1 MSGIKEAYVAQELK
15 GILGYANVRNVSI
28 RAKREN
34 WPSRPRSGQG
44 GGFEYPTI
52 TLPADVR
59 EAIALAVSAEE
70 RESLPVVLESATPA
84 VPQDSVVS
92 LAHLSSRERDVVL
105 SRKVFI
111 DAVYN
116 FEMAGH
122 TRRTAIITLVEGCKN
137 GTLPQN
143 LMDAAYV
150 ANARR
155 GSSRGISITRL
166 YGWCSTYETKGIL
179 GLVPIN
185 PQKDMTPPA
194 WLHVFLQL
202 WQKPQKPSVQ
212 QSYNEF
218 VTLIKWV
225 GAGMPEG
232 TVLLS
237 ALPGK
242 EIARKPHNSGIL
254 KELAEHPENVPS
266 VHAVRRWLDKIP
278 EKERMHGRAT
288 GNAFRK
294 FCAYKRRSTE
304 NMLPVEGFTGDGT
317 TLDAMFYH
325 PYQKRAFKPEITLIL
340 DIATRKCVG
349 SSVDTSENGLTV
361 LDALRAACVSYGIP
375 QFFYTDNGPGYK
387 NAMLTK
393 EGTGILTQLGIVAR
407 HSIPSVPQGKGLM
420 EIAVKTICTPLSKR
434 FDSCTHRDMDSDAAR
449 KFYLLTRKE
458 IEKTAKSDKLPTLD
472 QLLAALQYRIEEY
485 NATPHTSLPKFTDAN
500 GKRRNYSPNEYWE
513 MKLAENP
520 DYEIL
525 AVPSTVRD
533 ELFMPTKECPVK
545 NCRFKLAGREYYAK
559 ELDLFHGE
567 KVNVRYD
574 MRDPKR
580 VTVWTLDMEMICE
593 AFLDGNSIEYMVLS
607 EQEQREAQ
615 KMRDA
620 IGRIEK
626 RAQKLVPGA
635 TIVCP
640 DGSNTAPATATVVNS
655 IRRPIGPVVDVQPL
669 PEAGADWPDEAAD
682 SLTESVAP
690 RTAEP
695 RFEFPY
701 EKYEHYMLHPEL
713 WTPEITEWME
723 WYVQTEEYADYEPI
737 FASKGLAW
745 EKKIC
750 AKCS

>member
-1 MSGIKEAYVAQELK
+1 MTVL
-15 GILGYANVRNVSI
+15 R
-28 RAKREN
+28 RASSER
-34 WPSRPRSGQG
+34 WGACPRSGRG

-52 TLPADVR
+52 KLPADVR
-59 EAIALAVSAEE
+59 KKIAVAALVDEQE
-70 RESLPVVLESATPA
+70 DLPVILEPATPA
-84 VPQDSVVS
+84 VRQEPAVS
-92 LAHLSSRERDVVL
+92 LAHLPARDRDVVL
-105 SRKVFI
+105 SRKAFI

-116 FEMAGH
+116 FETAGH
-122 TRRTAIITLVEGCKN
+122 TRRTAIIALVEGYKN

-166 YGWCSTYETKGIL
+166 YGWCSIYEAKGII
-179 GLVPIN
+179 GLVPVN

-242 EIARKPHNSGIL
+242 EMARKPHNNGIL
-254 KELAEHPENVPS
+254 KALAEHPESVPS
-266 VHAVRRWLDKIP
+266 VHAVRRWLNKMP

-393 EGTGILTQLGIVAR
+393 EGTGILTQLGIVAK
-407 HSIPSVPQGKGLM
+407 HSIPSIPQGKGLM

-434 FDSCTHRDMDSDAAR
+434 FDYGTHRDMDADAAR
-449 KFYLLTRKE
+449 KFYLLTRRE
-458 IEKTAKSDKLPTLD
+458 IEKTGKSDKLPTLD

-533 ELFMPTKECPVK
+533 ELFMPTKECTIK

-559 ELDLFHGE
+559 ELDPFHGE

-580 VTVWTLDMEMICE
+580 VTVWTLDVEMICE
-593 AFLDGNSIEYMVLS
+593 AFLDGNTIEYMVLS

-640 DGSNTAPATATVVNS
+640 DASNAVEATSTVVNS

-669 PEAGADWPDEAAD
+669 VALEPTFRDEEEEA
-682 SLTESVAP
+682 LTQSVRPGKARP
-690 RTAEP
+690 T
-695 RFEFPY
+695 FEFPY
-701 EKYEHYMLHPEL
+701 ERYEHHMTHPVS
-713 WTPEITEWME
+713 WTQEDRDWLE
-723 WYVQTEEYADYEPI
+723 WYVQTEEYADYLDI
-737 FASKGLAW
+737 FISKGIAW
-745 EKKIC
+745 EETSC

>member
-1 MSGIKEAYVAQELK
+1 M
-15 GILGYANVRNVSI
+15 
-28 RAKREN
+28 
-34 WPSRPRSGQG
+34 
-44 GGFEYPTI
+44 
-52 TLPADVR
+52 
-59 EAIALAVSAEE
+59 
-70 RESLPVVLESATPA
+70 
-84 VPQDSVVS
+84 
-92 LAHLSSRERDVVL
+92 
-105 SRKVFI
+105 
-111 DAVYN
+111 
-116 FEMAGH
+116 
-122 TRRTAIITLVEGCKN
+122 
-137 GTLPQN
+137 
-143 LMDAAYV
+143 
-150 ANARR
+150 
-155 GSSRGISITRL
+155 
-166 YGWCSTYETKGIL
+166 
-179 GLVPIN
+179 
-185 PQKDMTPPA
+185 
-194 WLHVFLQL
+194 
-202 WQKPQKPSVQ
+202 
-212 QSYNEF
+212 
-218 VTLIKWV
+218 
-225 GAGMPEG
+225 
-232 TVLLS
+232 
-237 ALPGK
+237 
-242 EIARKPHNSGIL
+242 
-254 KELAEHPENVPS
+254 
-266 VHAVRRWLDKIP
+266 
-278 EKERMHGRAT
+278 
-288 GNAFRK
+288 
-294 FCAYKRRSTE
+294 
-304 NMLPVEGFTGDGT
+304 
-317 TLDAMFYH
+317 
-325 PYQKRAFKPEITLIL
+325 
-340 DIATRKCVG
+340 
-349 SSVDTSENGLTV
+349 
-361 LDALRAACVSYGIP
+361 
-375 QFFYTDNGPGYK
+375 
-387 NAMLTK
+387 
-393 EGTGILTQLGIVAR
+393 
-407 HSIPSVPQGKGLM
+407 
-420 EIAVKTICTPLSKR
+420 
-434 FDSCTHRDMDSDAAR
+434 
-449 KFYLLTRKE
+449 
-458 IEKTAKSDKLPTLD
+458 PTLD

-593 AFLDGNSIEYMVLS
+593 AFLDGNTIEYMVLS

-640 DGSNTAPATATVVNS
+640 DGSNTTPATATVVNS

-669 PEAGADWPDEAAD
+669 PEAGADWPDEAAN

>member
-1 MSGIKEAYVAQELK
+1 MSGIKEAYTAREIAERLGK
-15 GILGYANVRNVSI
+15 GERAVQLA
-28 RAKREN
+28 AKREN
-34 WPSRPRSGQG
+34 WQSRPRSGRG

-59 EAIALAVSAEE
+59 EKIALAVSANE
-70 RESLPVVLESATPA
+70 RESLPVVLEAATPA
-84 VPQDSVVS
+84 VRQEPAVS
-92 LAHLSSRERDVVL
+92 LAHLPSRDRDTVL
-105 SRKVFI
+105 SRKAFI

-116 FEMAGH
+116 FEAAGH
-122 TRRTAIITLVEGCKN
+122 TRRAAIVTLVEGYKN

-143 LMDAAYV
+143 LMDAACV

-155 GSSRGISITRL
+155 GTSRGVSITRL
-166 YGWCSTYETKGIL
+166 YDWCSAYESKGIL
-179 GLVPIN
+179 GLVPGN
-185 PQKDMTPPA
+185 PQKDMTPSA

-202 WQKPQKPSVQ
+202 WQNPQKPSVQ

-218 VTLIKWV
+218 VTLIRWV
-225 GAGMPEG
+225 GAGMPEDS
-232 TVLLS
+232 VLLS

-242 EIARKPHNSGIL
+242 KIASQPHNNGIL
-254 KELAEHPENVPS
+254 KALAEHPENIPS
-266 VHAVRRWLDKIP
+266 VHAVRRWLDKMP

-349 SSVDTSENGLTV
+349 VSVDTSENGLTV
-361 LDALRAACVSYGIP
+361 LDALRAACVTYGIP

-393 EGTGILTQLGIVAR
+393 EGTGILTQLGIVAK
-407 HSIPSVPQGKGLM
+407 HSIPSVPQGKGAM
-420 EIAVKTICTPLSKR
+420 ERAVATICTPLSKR
-434 FDSCTHRDMDSDAAR
+434 FDSCTHHDMDPDAAR
-449 KFYLLTRKE
+449 KFYLLTRRE
-458 IEKTAKSDKLPTLD
+458 IEKTGKSDKLPTLD

-485 NATPHTSLPKFTDAN
+485 NATPHTSLPKFTDTN
-500 GKRRNYSPNEYWE
+500 GKRRYYSPNEYWK

-533 ELFMPTKECPVK
+533 ELFMPTKECTVR
-545 NCRFKLAGREYYAK
+545 NCRFKLAGREYYAN

-574 MRDPKR
+574 MRDPNR
-580 VTVWTLDMEMICE
+580 VTAWTLGMEMICE
-593 AFLDGNSIEYMVLS
+593 AFLDGNTIDYMTLS
-607 EQEQREAQ
+607 EEEKRESK

-635 TIVCP
+635 TVVCP
-640 DGSNTAPATATVVNS
+640 DGPDFIEATATVVSS
-655 IRRPIGPVVDVQPL
+655 IRQIGRVVDVEPL
-669 PEAGADWPDEAAD
+669 AAFETDFPDEED
-682 SLTESVAP
+682 GTPTQSVRPGKARP
-690 RTAEP
+690 A
-695 RFEFPY
+695 FEFPY
-701 EKYEHYMLHPEL
+701 ERYEYHMTHRNS
-713 WTPEITEWME
+713 WTQEDRDWLE
-723 WYVQTEEYADYEPI
+723 WYVQTEEYADYLDI
-737 FASKGLAW
+737 FISKGIAW
-745 EKKIC
+745 EETSC